1 MFCCCNIIVI
11 LVLANLYLIIMVE
24 FFEQPVVALAGVAA
38 LVFAALLLFRVYS
51 KVMSRVR

>member
-1 MFCCCNIIVI
+1 
-11 LVLANLYLIIMVE
+11 MVE